1 MVLGYAFLLINK
13 SAWLRMVADRF
24 SKFVVMATKK
34 LRIYAPDV
42 TPRLEYTAGVI
53 FDTVLGI
60 SFELTS
66 DRRRIGTG
74 PSIIYS
80 GEKVR
85 DQFVIRPSGLLSAT
99 GVSFPD
105 PVVSFADGMP
115 MLYPADDGSIPFDLF
130 SAVFYMLSRYEEYH
144 PFAPDAHGRFQ
155 GSGSLA
161 GRNGFLRQP
170 VVETWARYLAG
181 ELVRRFP
188 VLTIRHNE
196 YSSLVTV
203 DVDQPFAYRSRGFLR
218 SVGGLVKG
226 LTGTGAKP
234 AERIKTMTGGR
245 DDPYDSFGWI
255 EEQLRNSGSKAMF
268 FFPTGDQG
276 EYDHNPPY
284 RDHDYGQIIRK
295 YDSLF
300 GSGLHPSYRSAG
312 RTKLLRTEAERYRNI
327 TGHYPDKAR
336 QHWLLLSIPET
347 YQAWEEAGISHD
359 YTMGFSDE
367 PGFRAGIA
375 RPFPFYD
382 ISREKRTG
390 ITVVPF
396 QVMDGTLRQYMHLG
410 PDSAIGVI
418 EELIAATRKAGGLFV
433 AIWHN
438 TSLNEGNGWEGWRR
452 VFLEMLS
459 MQKG

>member
-13 SAWLRMVADRF
+13 SARFRVVADRF

-80 GEKVR
+80 GEKVK
-85 DQFVIRPSGLLSAT
+85 DQFVIRPSGLLSDT

-115 MLYPADDGSIPFDLF
+115 LLYSSDDGTIPFDLF

-144 PFAPDAHGRFQ
+144 HFAPDVHGRFQ

-170 VVETWARYLAG
+170 VVEIWARYLAG

-234 AERIKTMTGGR
+234 SERLKTMTGVKE
-245 DDPYDSFGWI
+245 DPYDSFGWI
-255 EEQLRNSGSKAMF
+255 EEQLRNSGSNALF

-276 EYDHNPPY
+276 EYDHNPPH
-284 RDHDYGQIIRK
+284 RDHDYGEIIRK

-312 RTKLLRTEAERYRNI
+312 RAKLLRTEAERYRNI

-347 YQAWEEAGISHD
+347 YQAWEEAGITHD

-382 ISREKRTG
+382 LSRERRTG

-396 QVMDGTLRQYMHLG
+396 QVMDGTLRQYMHLS

-418 EELIAATRKAGGLFV
+418 EELIGATRKAGGLFV

>member
-13 SAWLRMVADRF
+13 SAGFRVVASRF
-24 SKFVVMATKK
+24 AKFVVMATKK
-34 LRIYAPDV
+34 LRIYAPDI

-80 GEKVR
+80 GEKVK
-85 DQFVIRPSGLLSAT
+85 DQFVIRPSGLLSDT

-115 MLYPADDGSIPFDLF
+115 LLYSSDDGTIPFDLF

-144 PFAPDAHGRFQ
+144 HFAPDVHGRFQ

-170 VVETWARYLAG
+170 VVEIWARYLAG

-234 AERIKTMTGGR
+234 SERLKTMTGVN

-255 EEQLRNSGSKAMF
+255 EEQLRNSGSNALF

-276 EYDHNPPY
+276 EYDHNPPH
-284 RDHDYGQIIRK
+284 RDHDYGEIIRR

-312 RTKLLRTEAERYRNI
+312 RAKLLRTEAERYRNI

-347 YQAWEEAGISHD
+347 YQAWEEAGITHD

-382 ISREKRTG
+382 LSRERRTG

-396 QVMDGTLRQYMHLG
+396 QVMDGTLRQYMHLS

-418 EELIAATRKAGGLFV
+418 EELIGATRKAGGLFV